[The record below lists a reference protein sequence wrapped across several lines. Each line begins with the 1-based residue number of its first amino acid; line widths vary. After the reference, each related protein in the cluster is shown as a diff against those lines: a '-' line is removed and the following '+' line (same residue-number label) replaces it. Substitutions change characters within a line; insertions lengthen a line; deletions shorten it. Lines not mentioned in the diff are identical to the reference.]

1 MVFNQNLNQNNHR
14 NLFMKLIRDKKT
26 TGQETNLAEIQ
37 PTKQPQAL
45 PEAAKRVSSTGR
57 PLPKVRSATWKI
69 LIVDDE
75 PEVHA
80 VTKLSVSDLIFDGKK
95 VQFFS
100 AMSGPEAR
108 EILAKEPDIAVALV
122 DVVMETE
129 DAGLRLVNHIRK
141 ELGNR
146 RIRLIIR
153 TGQPG
158 SAPERYVID
167 HYDIDDY
174 KDKTELT
181 AQRLYT
187 TLRTTLKAYRDLTAI
202 EHNREGLEKILTAV
216 PNLYRIQ
223 PLEQFFEGVLTQI
236 TSFCPIGENN
246 LLIATIDRPSAKTD
260 DVKATLRV
268 GMGKFFARPSENLL
282 TDAVLYPCKIL
293 LDGDDPQ
300 TSLPANSLLLPMKLY
315 DRLFGCIY
323 LEDVGILSEED
334 KYLLQILATQCAA
347 ALNNLELYTHLEE
360 ANRQNAR
367 KNLFLGMAAHDLRN
381 PLGVIKT
388 SNEMLHES
396 ALNILT
402 PEQLEYL
409 FWMKKSSEFAL
420 TLVNNLLDVAK
431 IESGKLEL
439 ETEPRDF
446 IPIVSQ
452 GVLLNRSLAEAKRIQ
467 LEFNCQA
474 TIPKM
479 MVDAPKIQQ
488 VMNNL
493 ISNAIKYSH
502 PYTKVE
508 IRVHQQESEVVIAV
522 KDEGQ
527 GIPPAELNKLFQPFS
542 KTSVKGTQ
550 NEAGTGL
557 GLLICRQIV
566 EAHHGRIWVASEVG
580 KGSTFYVA
588 LPLSDGTSQL
598 A

>member
-1 MVFNQNLNQNNHR
+1 
-14 NLFMKLIRDKKT
+14 MKLIRDKKT
-26 TGQETNLAEIQ
+26 TGQEINLAETQ
-37 PTKQPQAL
+37 LTAQPQVIS
-45 PEAAKRVSSTGR
+45 EAAKRVLSIGR

-100 AMSGPEAR
+100 AMSGQEGR
-108 EILAKEPDIAVALV
+108 EILAREPDIAVALV

-129 DAGLRLVNHIRK
+129 DAGLRLVNYIRN

-260 DVKATLRV
+260 DIKATIRV
-268 GMGKFFARPSENLL
+268 GMGKFFVRPSENLP
-282 TDAVLYPCKIL
+282 TDTLLYPCKIL

-323 LEDVGILSEED
+323 LEDVGVLSEED
-334 KYLLQILATQCAA
+334 KYLLQIMATQCAA
-347 ALNNLELYTHLEE
+347 ALNNLELYAHLEE
-360 ANRQNAR
+360 ANHQNER

-381 PLGVIKT
+381 PLGVVI
-388 SNEMLHES
+388 SSSEMLHES

-409 FWMKKSSEFAL
+409 FWIKKSSEFAL

-439 ETEPRDF
+439 EAESRNF

-452 GVLLNRSLAEAKRIQ
+452 GVLLNRNLAEAKHIR
-467 LEFNCQA
+467 LDFNGDA
-474 TIPKM
+474 TLPKM
-479 MVDAPKIQQ
+479 MVDAPKIEQ

-502 PYTKVE
+502 PHTKVE

-527 GIPPAELNKLFQPFS
+527 GIPTAELNKLFQPFS
-542 KTSVKGTQ
+542 KTSVKGTE
-550 NEAGTGL
+550 NEVGTGL

-566 EAHHGRIWVASEVG
+566 EAHHGRIWVESEVG

-588 LPLSDGTSQL
+588 LPLS
-598 A
+598 

>member
-1 MVFNQNLNQNNHR
+1 
-14 NLFMKLIRDKKT
+14 MKLIRDKKKT
-26 TGQETNLAEIQ
+26 E
-37 PTKQPQAL
+37 
-45 PEAAKRVSSTGR
+45 PEANLTTSQVTETPPITTELAKSKLGTGR
-57 PLPKVRSATWKI
+57 PFPRVGASVWKI

-75 PEVHA
+75 PEVHV
-80 VTKLSVSDLIFDGKK
+80 VTKLSVSDLTFDGKK

-100 AMSGPEAR
+100 ALSGQEGR
-108 EILAKEPDIAVALV
+108 EILAREPDIAVALV

-129 DAGLRLVNHIRK
+129 DAGLRLVNHIRN

-146 RIRLIIR
+146 QIRLIIR

-202 EHNREGLEKILTAV
+202 EHNRQGLEKILTAA

-223 PLEQFFEGVLTQI
+223 SMEQFFEGVLTQI

-246 LLIATIDRPSAKTD
+246 LLIATIDHLPTHAD
-260 DVKATLRV
+260 DFSATLRV
-268 GMGKFFARPSENLL
+268 GMGKFARPQENLSSA
-282 TDAVLYPCKIL
+282 DALLYPCKL
-293 LDGDDPQ
+293 LLQNDDNPQ
-300 TSLPANSLLLPMKLY
+300 EKLPANSLLLPMQLY

-334 KYLLQILATQCAA
+334 KYLLQIMATQCAA
-347 ALNNLELYTHLEE
+347 ALNNLELYSHLEE
-360 ANRQNAR
+360 SNRQNER

-446 IPIVSQ
+446 RRIIAQ
-452 GVLLNRSLAEAKRIQ
+452 GVLLNRNLAEAKHIQ
-467 LEFNCQA
+467 LEFNGDA
-474 TIPKM
+474 IIPKM

-502 PYTKVE
+502 PHTKVE
-508 IRVHQQESEVVIAV
+508 IRVHQQERDVIIAV

-527 GIPPAELNKLFQPFS
+527 GIPTTELDKLFQPFS

-566 EAHHGRIWVASEVG
+566 EAHHGRIWVESEVG

-588 LPLSDGTSQL
+588 LPLS
-598 A
+598 